1 MKPSTV
7 NIFGNFGT
15 QNLGN
20 ECTLQ
25 AVIHNVRQYLPDAP
39 LRCICTDPEDTSR
52 RYNVTAVAM
61 SSGYAHRE
69 ASTASARRTHPLL
82 RLLRGIVI
90 RIPRELM
97 HWVTAFKT
105 LKDGRML
112 IMAGT
117 GMLDDFGIRPFDLH
131 YEIFKWS
138 LLAKLRRCKLLF
150 VSVGTGRLEHPLSRW
165 FVKAALALADYR
177 SYRDRSSRDL
187 LGSLGIAARRDFV
200 YPDLVFSFPRPAIR
214 REPRHRTGPVVGL
227 GLMEYY
233 GRGCRPEHGRAI
245 YHEYIE
251 KVTTFVAWL
260 LQRGYTVRLLIGDV
274 VYDSRA
280 SDDVI
285 GRLKERHVVYDESRL
300 IHGPVS
306 SVDQLISPRTI
317 GNRRGQSLPQC
328 AVGSHADQ
336 AGGLDLVL
344 RAQERGADGGD
355 GVGGV
360 LPTDRRPGSRAP
372 DRAIP
377 GARGADGNAGALSRA
392 EIRRIPGGVGAA
404 IHRDLRPGPGPP
416 TRARRARRGDR
427 RPHLDPS
434 CRT

>member
-1 MKPSTV
+1 MKPGTV

-52 RYNVTAVAM
+52 RYNVPAVAM
-61 SSGYAHRE
+61 SSGYGHRE
-69 ASTASARRTHPLL
+69 ASSSSVRRRRPHPLL
-82 RLLRGIVI
+82 RVLRGIVI
-90 RIPRELM
+90 RLPRELM
-97 HWVTAFKT
+97 HWMTAFKT
-105 LKDGRML
+105 LKGSRML

-138 LLAKLRRCKLLF
+138 LLAKLRGCKLLF

-177 SYRDRSSRDL
+177 SYRDRFSRDL
-187 LGSLGIAARRDFV
+187 LGSLGIAAHRDFV
-200 YPDLVFSFPRPAIR
+200 YPDLVFSFPRSTVR

-233 GRGCRPEHGRAI
+233 GRGCRPEHGRAV
-245 YHEYIE
+245 YREYIE

-260 LQRGYTVRLLIGDV
+260 LERGYTVRLLIGDV

-306 SVDQLISPRTI
+306 SVDQLIGSVRLRWVGEKLGFEKI
-317 GNRRGQSLPQC
+317 SLKNEKFKGQFISGKEEYFKSETFGKVLHF
-328 AVGSHADQ
+328 VQ
-336 AGGLDLVL
+336 ANPKRCKMKETNGKLVL
-344 RAQERGADGGD
+344 TIEKI
-355 GVGGV
+355 
-360 LPTDRRPGSRAP
+360 GSV
-372 DRAIP
+372 D
-377 GARGADGNAGALSRA
+377 DALSLFDN
-392 EIRRIPGGVGAA
+392 I
-404 IHRDLRPGPGPP
+404 
-416 TRARRARRGDR
+416 
-427 RPHLDPS
+427 
-434 CRT
+434 

>member
-52 RYNVTAVAM
+52 RYNVPAVAM
-61 SSGYAHRE
+61 SSTYAHRE
-69 ASTASARRTHPLL
+69 ASTASARRTQPLL

-177 SYRDRSSRDL
+177 SYRDRFSRDL

-233 GRGCRPEHGRAI
+233 GRGCRPEHGQAI

-306 SVDQLISPRTI
+306 SVDQLISQLAQSEIVVASRFHNVLLALMLTKPVVSISYYGRKNEALMAEMGLAEYCQRIDDLDPGRLIEQFLALEERTETLAPYLAQKSEEYRAALERQYTAI
-317 GNRRGQSLPQC
+317 F
-328 AVGSHADQ
+328 DQ
-336 AGGLDLVL
+336 APD
-344 RAQERGADGGD
+344 RRPERGAHA
-355 GVGGV
+355 V
-360 LPTDRRPGSRAP
+360 SR
-372 DRAIP
+372 
-377 GARGADGNAGALSRA
+377 
-392 EIRRIPGGVGAA
+392 
-404 IHRDLRPGPGPP
+404 
-416 TRARRARRGDR
+416 
-427 RPHLDPS
+427 
-434 CRT
+434 